1 MIPEWQT
8 AASNLLVAAGQKYT
22 NKVMEELTLHFQPG
36 VLPHFFVVQT
46 LGKLA
51 TANCE
56 FIILLRYYGR
66 GQYYFVWYAVITLS
80 DKNTNGVISAFDS
93 KCECCLK
100 SMILRGT
107 YFFIP
112 LFC

>member
-56 FIILLRYYGR
+56 FIVLEYRSIV
-66 GQYYFVWYAVITLS
+66 F
-80 DKNTNGVISAFDS
+80 
-93 KCECCLK
+93 CLVC
-100 SMILRGT
+100 IRL
-107 YFFIP
+107 
-112 LFC
+112 

>member
-56 FIILLRYYGR
+56 FIVLLHWGT
-66 GQYYFVWYAVITLS
+66 GQ
-80 DKNTNGVISAFDS
+80 
-93 KCECCLK
+93 
-100 SMILRGT
+100 
-107 YFFIP
+107 
-112 LFC
+112 